1 MSRETSSSEAVS
13 DASQPSQAGSENRI
27 EDQAS
32 RPAQIGSQ
40 VSSALL
46 GLSVPDTSGSATAP
60 DTPPPATATV
70 MATLAAYTEF
80 ALAAPAASQAPGN
93 DTTGSAPDEAT
104 DFREQNPAA
113 NMGGQSTYGR
123 NASAAVSSTRKPAA
137 TQSHMAFTPLPVIP
151 KWHMRPRMR
160 TN

>member
-1 MSRETSSSEAVS
+1 MSREASSSEAGP
-13 DASQPSQAGSENRI
+13 DASQPSQAGSEDRT

-40 VSSALL
+40 FSGALL
-46 GLSVPDTSGSATAP
+46 RLSVPDTSDSGTAP
-60 DTPPPATATV
+60 DTPLPATSTV

-93 DTTGSAPDEAT
+93 DAAGSASDEAT
-104 DFREQNPAA
+104 DSRERNPAA

-123 NASAAVSSTRKPAA
+123 NASATASSTRKPAA